1 MGLEDIA
8 SFRTIWGS
16 TVLYPSDANQTAQ
29 LVAAMV
35 DRPGVVYI
43 RTTRGETPVIYG
55 PDETFPIGGSKVV
68 RSGPADVVTL
78 IGAGITLH
86 EAITAADRLA
96 ADGIAARVIDLYS
109 IKPIDAATIAA
120 AARETGRLVTVEDHR
135 PEGGLGEAVIAALAD
150 DGVSAGVCRLAVANM
165 PGSASPEEQLADAGI
180 DATAIVAAARELL
193 RS

>member
-1 MGLEDIA
+1 MSEA
-8 SFRTIWGS
+8 TAA
-16 TVLYPSDANQTAQ
+16 VDADPGGPRLTQ
-29 LVAAMV
+29 LLPIDA
-35 DRPGVVYI
+35 I
-43 RTTRGETPVIYG
+43 RLGE
-55 PDETFPIGGSKVV
+55 
-68 RSGPADVVTL
+68 
-78 IGAGITLH
+78 
-86 EAITAADRLA
+86 TAADWRAAVRHDQLS